1 MNAWMRSVVFVS
13 IVALGG
19 CSDVVVPD
27 AHPTTGRAPK
37 VAEVPGDNETVRG
50 EDDPPIVTL
59 NYSRRFQERRLSRSD
74 PLPSNVIVPKVNLD
88 AVPVSAALQA
98 VLTGTDVALSWDAS
112 SFDDRLVS
120 IANVSGPL
128 PGVVDKI
135 CTAAKIFCTY
145 RNGLL
150 EMKAKETFIIDLPYV
165 PGKVSSSNSSSSD
178 SSSSSSSAASNSIAE
193 AIGELA
199 GGEKP
204 RVDTHGGNLI
214 YTTDVEGQER
224 VREYLER
231 LRHGRPLIVMQLY
244 IWEVT
249 LNHNNATGINW
260 SSFSFPKIGGSG
272 QNLLLSGLT
281 GFTDIASPGV
291 SLGAKLSG
299 KVNAQGIL
307 KFLATQG
314 QVQTI
319 SNPQLTFISGSNA
332 DFRVGGKQRYISQVG
347 QVTNSVSTS
356 SSTLGTNTVST
367 DSLDT
372 GLSVGVNGSF
382 ENGVIS
388 AILSVSLQDVVSLNP
403 TSTEQGV
410 TIDLPETT
418 ERKVE
423 TTLRVR
429 PGDNLV
435 LAGLVSSRDDDS
447 RDHIP
452 LPFGAR
458 LTTQSTDKLKNSELV
473 ILVKPSV
480 VVFNDVGVDE
490 AAQSG
495 VMGLSRPAVPLGPSA
510 SADDY
515 AMETAPDSVV
525 PTPVAARSLPVQA
538 APLPVT
544 PAPAPVA
551 AAVPAPAP
559 APAPTPA
566 PVPAPASAP
575 VPAATEAK
583 PVVNGK
589 LLQSGFDEAYDSAQ
603 TSSRGGGS

>member
-1 MNAWMRSVVFVS
+1 MNAWLRSVVFVS

-19 CSDVVVPD
+19 CSDVTVPD

-37 VAEVPGDNETVRG
+37 VAEVPGDKETVRG

-59 NYSRRFQERRLSRSD
+59 NYSRRFQERRLTRSD
-74 PLPSNVIVPKVNLD
+74 PLPSNIIVPKVNLD

-120 IANVSGPL
+120 ITNVSGAL

-165 PGKVSSSNSSSSD
+165 PGKVSSSASSSS
-178 SSSSSSSAASNSIAE
+178 SSTSSSDSSSSSAASNSIAE

-204 RVDTHGGNLI
+204 RVDMHGGNLI

-224 VREYLER
+224 VREYLDR

-249 LNHNNATGINW
+249 LNRDNATGINW
-260 SSFSFPKIGGSG
+260 SNFKFPKIGGSG
-272 QNLLLSGLT
+272 QNMLLSGLT
-281 GFTDIASPGV
+281 GFTDITSPGV

-299 KVNAQGIL
+299 KVDAQGVL

-447 RDHIP
+447 RDRIP

-458 LTTQSTDKLKNSELV
+458 LTTQARDTLKNSELV

-490 AAQSG
+490 MAQSG
-495 VMGLSRPAVPLGPSA
+495 VMGISRPAVPLGPVEPSDA
-510 SADDY
+510 RT
-515 AMETAPDSVV
+515 MGGPVE
-525 PTPVAARSLPVQA
+525 PTPTPAPARSLPVQT
-538 APLPVT
+538 APLPLT
-544 PAPAPVA
+544 PTAPAPVSSA
-551 AAVPAPAP
+551 PPLSAPPVPQSEPAP
-559 APAPTPA
+559 
-566 PVPAPASAP
+566 
-575 VPAATEAK
+575 AK
-583 PVVNGK
+583 PVVSGK
-589 LLQSGFDEAYDSAQ
+589 LLQSGFDQAYDAQ